1 MRPSTP
7 LSAGLPG
14 RKGGSILARMRRG
27 VPVFLVAWLA
37 AAPAPG
43 MAAAQ
48 SQAAADS
55 PDGARLYAVRCAD
68 CHGADATGVRGPD
81 LTRLWGRGAT
91 DDRVFQTI
99 RQGVPGSIMAASAA
113 PDAEIRAIVTFLK
126 TFGTTDGPAPAS
138 AERRGAAT
146 AGETTFWTTCGG
158 CHRIGARGGRLGPDL
173 TRVGVTQSPAAL
185 RTAIREAS
193 RTITPGY
200 QSVTLVARDG
210 SRIRGLRRNEDA
222 FSVQVLDVR
231 ERLQGYA
238 KADLASLERDKA
250 SLMPSYGPDRLTD
263 ADLDDIVAFLAIQKG
278 PK

>member
-1 MRPSTP
+1 
-7 LSAGLPG
+7 
-14 RKGGSILARMRRG
+14 MRRG
-27 VPVFLVAWLA
+27 VPVFLAAWLA
-37 AAPAPG
+37 AVPAPG

-55 PDGARLYAVRCAD
+55 PDGPRLYAVRCAD

-81 LTRLWGRGAT
+81 LTRLWAQGVD

-99 RQGVPGSIMAASAA
+99 RQGVAGSIMAPSTA
-113 PDAEIRAIVTFLK
+113 PDAEIRALVAYLK
-126 TFGTTDGPAPAS
+126 TLGTAAVPATAEGRGSAS
-138 AERRGAAT
+138 A
-146 AGETTFWTTCGG
+146 GESRFWTTCGG

-173 TRVGVTQSPAAL
+173 TRVAVAQSPEAL
-185 RTAIREAS
+185 RTAIRDAS

-200 QSVTLVARDG
+200 QTVTLVARDG
-210 SRIRGLRRNEDA
+210 TRIRGVRRNEDA

-238 KADLASLERDKA
+238 KADLASVERDKT
-250 SLMPSYGPDRLTD
+250 SLMPSYGPDRLPD
-263 ADLDDIVAFLAIQKG
+263 ADLDDLVAFLATLKG